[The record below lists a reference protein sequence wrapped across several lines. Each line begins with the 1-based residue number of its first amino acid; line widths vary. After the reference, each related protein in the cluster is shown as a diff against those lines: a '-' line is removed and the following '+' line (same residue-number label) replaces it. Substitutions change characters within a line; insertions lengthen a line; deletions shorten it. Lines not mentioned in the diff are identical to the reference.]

1 MRALLTTTLLLA
13 HAFTGAIGCA
23 SAIEPDAGVGEADAL
38 SHPKPELPPTLMG
51 DARVPQALVDAT
63 GPLRPID
70 AAVMA
75 PRVDAVVP
83 GLDMAMVPPPVD
95 AMQPPPPVDMAMV
108 PPPVDAMVVPPQDP
122 GCPNFAFAP
131 NPPQSL
137 SPFEVIYLSDVRHEM
152 VELFVEGP
160 QGGNPQIMAGRLEG
174 ENPYRYIWPMQG
186 FPSGDFTFTFRAG
199 DPLRDLGRCSKT
211 VI

>member
-83 GLDMAMVPPPVD
+83 GL
-95 AMQPPPPVDMAMV
+95 DMAMV